1 MSGTGF
7 KAALSI
13 AVGTLACCL
22 VLVTGASAS
31 EASPAPSAVP
41 VVQSG
46 AFPTFQWPEAHGNQR
61 LTGLSGDT
69 SISAANAG
77 QLGVRWMANM
87 GSQSL
92 SSPVVAYNQTL
103 GQTVVYAGTE
113 GGWLT
118 AYNEASGQ
126 TIWSVNIG
134 TAIRSTPVVAGS
146 SIWVVATYSP
156 RLIKLNAATGAQQC
170 ATTPLYALGEASPVV
185 ATPPGGQPTIFMG
198 SVDQAQNGPVY
209 AFHTVDCSAVWQN
222 APYPQG
228 GGVWDF
234 ISYAVDAPTTAFPNG
249 EPLVLFGTSDPDGE
263 MYALDATTGALV
275 WRFQTEAVNND
286 SDVGAGVAVSAPGVN
301 GIADGVAYTSG
312 KDGITYAVDLTTGA
326 PIWNYVFE
334 PHEVANGSRSTPALA
349 GNQLVIGTSE
359 GTFALNA
366 TTGALIWHYVL
377 PAGDENLG
385 AVAIEGP
392 IGQRVVLTTNLY
404 GQFQVLS
411 LATGALLYSYQ
422 TGSYIGSGPAVVD
435 GNVLFTSADGFLYDF
450 APGGASSGSPTTAVT
465 APTANSTIANPG
477 QLVISGTASA
487 PAGVGLV
494 QVLVQEDGQSGTW
507 WSAANS
513 TWEAGPF
520 NNPATVASPGATSTT
535 WSLTVPL
542 AARGTIFEVW
552 SSAVD
557 ANGIAD
563 IRSDAST
570 PSASHETF
578 TVLPSTTAP
587 TVQASATR
595 VAPGGSL
602 TVTGGGYQP
611 GEQVAIDIV
620 TSPVTQLAD
629 VVATAQGTIPA
640 TPVTIPASADF
651 GPTGLTAQGLSSGD
665 TGSTPVIVSNNWS
678 QFGDTA
684 SRTGTEN
691 NDNDIITNVAVDGRY
706 FFDLLYNFPADG
718 PINTSPAVDS
728 GMAFFGDDSGSLY
741 SVNVHS
747 GAPVWQR
754 TYPTGIDSSPA
765 VDGGAVFFGTKG
777 STMKAVNELTGAN
790 IWSMPTSSAV
800 ESSPAVSGGIVYVG
814 TDNGTV
820 YAFDE
825 TTGAQQWATK
835 LSGAIHSSPAVD
847 LVHSTVVVGDRSGHV
862 TALAKAGGKV
872 EWSALTGA
880 AVIAAPMVNA
890 GKVYIGSMDHTEYSF
905 NGATGAPLWTYLTQ
919 GPITSNTILVS
930 PTKVAVGS
938 EDGTLYYLNPTT
950 GKVLNTY
957 VAGSPIVGLAGS
969 PRIVVATLQNGQ
981 AVGNRI
987 GGQETTWKN
996 YGNGTALATAPV
1008 INNGDIFVTGLDG
1021 NLYVFGTPGRPAY

>member
-1 MSGTGF
+1 MLLVSVIGSGSIPPAG
-7 KAALSI
+7 AAAAST
-13 AVGTLACCL
+13 A
-22 VLVTGASAS
+22 GAI
-31 EASPAPSAVP
+31 
-41 VVQSG
+41 
-46 AFPTFQWPEAHGNQR
+46 PTYQWPEAHGNPR
-61 LTGLSGDT
+61 LTGLSGDPSVST
-69 SISAANAG
+69 ANAS
-77 QLGVRWMANM
+77 QLGVHWMANM

-92 SSPVVAYNQTL
+92 SSPVVAYNQAL

-118 AYNEASGQ
+118 AYSETSGQ

-146 SIWVVATYSP
+146 SIWVVGTYSP
-156 RLIKLNAATGAQQC
+156 KLIKLDAATGAQQC
-170 ATTPLYALGEASPVV
+170 STTPLYALGEASPVV
-185 ATPPGGQPTIFMG
+185 ATPPGGPQTIFMG
-198 SVDQAQNGPVY
+198 SVDLALNGPVY
-209 AFHTVDCSAVWQN
+209 AFRTADCSTVWQN
-222 APYPQG
+222 APYRAG

-234 ISYAVDAPTTAFPNG
+234 ISYAVDAPTPAFPTG

-275 WRFQTEAVNND
+275 WRFQTAAINND

-301 GIADGVAYTSG
+301 GFADGVAYTSG

-359 GTFALNA
+359 GTFDLNA
-366 TTGALIWHYVL
+366 TTGALLWHYVL

-392 IGQRVVLTTNLY
+392 TGQRVVLTTNLY

-411 LATGALLYSYQ
+411 LNTGALLYSYQ

-435 GNVLFTSADGFLYDF
+435 QNILFTSADGFLYDF
-450 APGGASSGSPTTAVT
+450 AVGGATSGSPTTAVT
-465 APTANSTIANPG
+465 SPAANSTIANPG
-477 QLVISGTASA
+477 QLTISGTASA
-487 PAGVGLV
+487 PAGVGAV

-507 WSAANS
+507 WSAANG

-520 NNPATVASPGATSTT
+520 NNPAAVASPGAVATT
-535 WSLTVPL
+535 WSLSLPL
-542 AARGTIFEVW
+542 PARGTIVEVW
-552 SSAVD
+552 SSTVD
-557 ANGIAD
+557 AHGIAD
-563 IRSDAST
+563 IRSDGTT
-570 PSASHETF
+570 PTASHVTF
-578 TVLPSTTAP
+578 TVLPSATAP
-587 TVQASATR
+587 TLQSSAPR
-595 VAPGGSL
+595 VAPGAAL
-602 TVTGGGYQP
+602 TITGGGYQP
-611 GEQVAIDIV
+611 GEHVAVDLV

-629 VVATAQGTIPA
+629 VVATAQGTIPT
-640 TPVTIPASADF
+640 TPVTMPATVDF
-651 GPTGLTAQGLSSGD
+651 GPTGLTARGLTSGS
-665 TGSTPVIVSNNWS
+665 TGSTAVIVSNNWS

-684 SRTGTEN
+684 SRTGTES
-691 NDNDIITNVAVDGRY
+691 NDNDIVTNVAVDGRY

-728 GMAFFGDDSGSLY
+728 GMAFFGDDHGSLY
-741 SVNVHS
+741 SVDVHS

-754 TYPTGIDSSPA
+754 SYPMGIDSSPA

-777 STMKAVNELTGAN
+777 NTVKAVNELTGAN
-790 IWSMPTSSAV
+790 LWSTTTSSAV

-814 TDNGTV
+814 TDDGTL
-820 YAFDE
+820 YALNE
-825 TTGAQQWATK
+825 TTGAVVWSTT
-835 LSGAIHSSPAVD
+835 LSAAIHSSPAVD

-862 TALAKAGGKV
+862 TALATATGAV
-872 EWSALTGA
+872 VWSTLTGA
-880 AVIAAPMVNA
+880 AVIAAPMVTG
-890 GKVYIGSMDHTEYSF
+890 GKVFVGSMDHSEYAL
-905 NGATGAPLWTYLTQ
+905 NGATGAALWTFPTLA
-919 GPITSNTILVS
+919 PIVSNTILVS
-930 PTKVAVGS
+930 SSKVAVGS
-938 EDGTLYYLNPTT
+938 EDGTLYYLSLAT
-950 GKVLNTY
+950 GQVLNSY
-957 VAGSPIVGLAGS
+957 VAGSPILGLAGS

-987 GGQETTWKN
+987 GGQETTWKE

-1008 INNGDIFVTGLDG
+1008 VNNGDIFVTGLDG

>member
-1 MSGTGF
+1 MSGTCF

-13 AVGTLACCL
+13 ALGTLACCL
-22 VLVTGASAS
+22 VLVAGASAS

-41 VVQSG
+41 AVQSG
-46 AFPTFQWPEAHGNQR
+46 AFPTYQWPEAHGNQR

-69 SISAANAG
+69 SISTANAG

-156 RLIKLNAATGAQQC
+156 RLIKLDAATGTQLC

-185 ATPPGGQPTIFMG
+185 ATPPGGRQTIFMG
-198 SVDQAQNGPVY
+198 SVDLAQNGPVY
-209 AFHTVDCSAVWQN
+209 AFHTADCSAAWQN
-222 APYPQG
+222 APYPVG

-234 ISYAVDAPTTAFPNG
+234 MSYAVDAPTTAFPTG

-263 MYALDATTGALV
+263 MYALDANTGALV
-275 WRFQTEAVNND
+275 WRFQTTAVNHD
-286 SDVGAGVAVSAPGVN
+286 SDVGAGVAVSAPGLN
-301 GIADGVAYTSG
+301 GFADGVAYTSG

-334 PHEVANGSRSTPALA
+334 PHEVANGSRSTPALV

-359 GTFALNA
+359 GTFDLNA

-385 AVAIEGP
+385 AIAIEGP
-392 IGQRVVLTTNLY
+392 PGQRVLLTTNLY

-422 TGSYIGSGPAVVD
+422 TGSYIASSPAVVD
-435 GNVLFTSADGFLYDF
+435 HNVLFTSADGFLYDF
-450 APGGASSGSPTTAVT
+450 ALGGANSGLPTTAVT
-465 APTANSTIANPG
+465 SPTANSTIANPG
-477 QLVISGTASA
+477 QVTITGTANA
-487 PAGVGLV
+487 PAGVSQV
-494 QVLVQEDGQSGTW
+494 QVLVQGDGRSGTW
-507 WSAANS
+507 WSAANG
-513 TWEAGPF
+513 TWEPGPF
-520 NNPATVASPGATSTT
+520 NSPATLASPGATSTT

-542 AARGTIFEVW
+542 PARGTIIEVW

-557 ANGIAD
+557 THGIAD
-563 IRSDAST
+563 IRSDGNT
-570 PSASHETF
+570 PVASHVTF
-578 TVLPSTTAP
+578 
-587 TVQASATR
+587 TVQASATAPTLQASTPR
-595 VAPGGSL
+595 VAPGAEL

-611 GEQVAIDIV
+611 GEHVVVDLV
-620 TSPVTQLAD
+620 TSPATQVAD

-640 TPVTIPASADF
+640 TPATIPATAHF
-651 GPTGLTAQGLSSGD
+651 GPTGLTAQGLTS
-665 TGSTPVIVSNNWS
+665 GSTGGTSVIVSNNWS
-678 QFGDTA
+678 QYGDTA

-706 FFDLLYNFPADG
+706 FFDLLYNFPADA

-728 GMAFFGDDSGSLY
+728 GMAFFGDDHGSLY

-747 GAPVWQR
+747 GAPIWQR
-754 TYPTGIDSSPA
+754 SYPTGIDSSPA
-765 VDGGAVFFGTKG
+765 VDSGAVFFGTKG
-777 STMKAVNELTGAN
+777 NTVKAVNELTGAN
-790 IWSMPTSSAV
+790 IWSAPTSSAV
-800 ESSPAVSGGIVYVG
+800 ESSPAVSAGTVYVG
-814 TDNGTV
+814 TDDGTL
-820 YAFDE
+820 YALNE
-825 TTGAQQWATK
+825 TSGALQWSTK
-835 LSGAIHSSPAVD
+835 LSAAIHSSPAVD
-847 LVHSTVVVGDRSGHV
+847 PVDSTVVVGDRSGHV
-862 TALAKAGGKV
+862 TALAAATGAV
-872 EWSALTGA
+872 VWSTLTGA
-880 AVIAAPMVNA
+880 AVNAAPMVNA
-890 GKVYIGSMDHTEYSF
+890 GKVYVGSMDHSEYAL
-905 NGATGAPLWTYLTQ
+905 NGATGAVRWTQQTQ
-919 GPITSNTILVS
+919 GPIASNTILVS
-930 PTKVAVGS
+930 PTKIAVGS
-938 EDGTLYYLNPTT
+938 EDGTLYYLNVTT

-957 VAGSPIVGLAGS
+957 VAGSPILGLAGS
-969 PRIVVATLQNGQ
+969 PRIVVASLQNGQ

-987 GGQETTWKN
+987 GGQETTWKY

-1008 INNGDIFVTGLDG
+1008 VNDGDIFVTGLDG